1 MLDAP
6 CSVSEKRRALD
17 REREREREREKTL
30 SSEKKRV
37 EVSD

>member
-17 REREREREREKTL
+17 REREREREKTL

>member
-17 REREREREREKTL
+17 RERERERERENL
-30 SSEKKRV
+30 VLREEESRSE
-37 EVSD
+37 